1 MNARRYVMD
10 LFEYAVLL
18 SGEVWLSKRA
28 VALVYNHSFLTFL
41 IGMIICVLVPMC
53 LNLLLF
59 CRSERFKSFT
69 KCFISFQASGR
80 IGREK

>member
-28 VALVYNHSFLTFL
+28 VALVYNHIIFDFPNRYDHLCPRSNVSKSTSFL
-41 IGMIICVLVPMC
+41 
-53 LNLLLF
+53 
-59 CRSERFKSFT
+59 
-69 KCFISFQASGR
+69 
-80 IGREK
+80 